1 MIHFPEMKYTQ
12 FTFIKLGLKAMPLL
26 TAMGGAVAAYFWA
39 ATNASN
45 LDDWEFTKHITLYVT
60 IGGAMGM
67 LGGMALSLFGQAAL
81 HRVVVEDDPKYK
93 EKRRADGTQDSSARA
108 ARFYDKSDVQD
119 HNKST
124 VKTAQK
130 YKEKEQADKAER
142 TQILEMGTEGV
153 ERKRK
158 EALGIKTSTASQSGV
173 ANKSKVSKSGIKKG
187 K

>member
-1 MIHFPEMKYTQ
+1 MKYTQ
-12 FTFIKLGLKAMPLL
+12 FTFIKLGLKAVPLL
-26 TAMGGAVAAYFWA
+26 TAMGGAIAAYFWA
-39 ATNASN
+39 EANVSN

-67 LGGMALSLFGQAAL
+67 LGGMALSLFGHAAL
-81 HRVVVEDDPKYK
+81 HSVIVEDDPRYR
-93 EKRRADGTQDSSARA
+93 EKRRADGTQDSSAKA
-108 ARFYDKSDVQD
+108 AKFYEKSDVED

-124 VKTAQK
+124 AKTAQK

-142 TQILEMGTEGV
+142 TQILEMGTEGI

-158 EALGIKTSTASQSGV
+158 EALGIKSSTANQSSV
-173 ANKSKVSKSGIKKG
+173 ANKSNVSKSGINKG